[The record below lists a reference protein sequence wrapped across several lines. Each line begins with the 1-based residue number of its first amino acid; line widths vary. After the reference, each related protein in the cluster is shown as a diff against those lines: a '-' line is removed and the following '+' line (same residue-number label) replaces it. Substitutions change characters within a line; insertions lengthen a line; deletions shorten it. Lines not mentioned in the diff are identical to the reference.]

1 MGWRA
6 FRRASLV
13 ELVQMAKPLL
23 QGAERECP
31 RRGPGRPPTIPDW
44 ALGALIMVAV
54 LKRRKS
60 KSSQYRFL
68 EQHRSDLLK
77 WLGIDQF
84 PARSTYFDRY
94 RRAHR
99 LFQVAVR
106 LQGRRAIRDGLVDPQ
121 AVVADKSL
129 VPARGPAWH
138 KRQRIKGIVPRGV
151 DRDSTW
157 SYSEHHGW
165 VQGYGYEVVVS
176 AAKTGVVFPLLA
188 NVETASV
195 RETKTFLQQI
205 PHLPQETTVVM
216 ADSGYD
222 ANDIGEAIEWTPE
235 GKRTGRRFLCR
246 QIKRWHDPAK
256 RRWRETHRRQ
266 MRRARREARAKY
278 FQTRKSRLLY
288 RRRARSVEP
297 FNQWFKNLFQ
307 LGAKAWHRGLDNN
320 RTQLLAAVFC
330 YQLLLRHNH
339 RRKLKHAK
347 IQWALDGL

>member
-1 MGWRA
+1 MGSRA
-6 FRRASLV
+6 LRRASLV
-13 ELVQMAKPLL
+13 ELVEMAKLLL
-23 QGAERECP
+23 QQAERRCP
-31 RRGPGRPPTIPDW
+31 RTGPGRPPSIPDW
-44 ALGALIMVAV
+44 VLGALIMVAV

-68 EQHRSDLLK
+68 HQHRADLQK
-77 WLGIDQF
+77 WLGVDQF

-94 RRAHR
+94 RRAHQ

-106 LQGRRAIRDGLVDPQ
+106 LQGRQAIRERLADAE

-129 VPARGPAWH
+129 VMARGPAWH
-138 KRQRIKGIVPRGV
+138 KRQRINGIVPRGV
-151 DRDSTW
+151 DREGTW

-165 VQGYGYEVVVS
+165 VQGYGYEVVVT
-176 AAKTGVVFPLLA
+176 AAKSGVVFPLLA
-188 NVETASV
+188 SVETASV
-195 RETKTFLQQI
+195 RETKSFLQQI
-205 PHLPQETTVVM
+205 PHLPRETKVVM

-222 ANDIGEAIEWTPE
+222 ANDIGEAVEWTPE
-235 GKRTGRRFLCR
+235 GQRTGRRFLCR

-256 RRWRETHRRQ
+256 RRWRETRRRRMHRE
-266 MRRARREARAKY
+266 RREARAKY
-278 FQTRKSRLLY
+278 FQTRTAHLLY
-288 RRRARSVEP
+288 RRRAKSVEP

-307 LGAKAWHRGLDNN
+307 LGDKVWHRGLDNN

>member
-1 MGWRA
+1 MGSRA
-6 FRRASLV
+6 LRRASLV

-23 QGAERECP
+23 EAAERQCP
-31 RRGPGRPPTIPDW
+31 RRGPGRPPKIPDW

-68 EQHRSDLLK
+68 QQHRSDLQK

-106 LQGRRAIRDGLVDPQ
+106 LQGRRAIREGLVDPE

-129 VPARGPAWH
+129 LKARGRVWH
-138 KRQRIKGIVPRGV
+138 KRQRTRGIVPRGV
-151 DRDSTW
+151 DCDSTW

-165 VQGYGYEVVVS
+165 VQGYAYQVVVS
-176 AAKTGVVFPLLA
+176 AAKRGVVFPLLA
-188 NVETASV
+188 CLQTASV
-195 RETKTFLQQI
+195 HEAKSFLEQI
-205 PHLPQETTVVM
+205 PHLPQKTKVVM
-216 ADSGYD
+216 ADSAYD
-222 ANDIGEAIEWTPE
+222 TNDIGEAIEWTPQ

-246 QIKRWHDPAK
+246 QIKRGHPGT
-256 RRWRETHRRQ
+256 RQWRQTHRRRT
-266 MRRARREARAKY
+266 RRVRREARAKY
-278 FQTRKSRLLY
+278 FQTPTARLLY
-288 RRRARSVEP
+288 RRRGKSVEP

-307 LGAKAWHRGLDNN
+307 LNDQVWHRGLDNN

-339 RRKLKHAK
+339 RRKLKHAR

>member
-1 MGWRA
+1 MGWRPL
-6 FRRASLV
+6 RRASLV
-13 ELVQMAKPLL
+13 ELVGMAKPLL
-23 QGAERECP
+23 QQAERHSP
-31 RRGPGRPPTIPDW
+31 RKGAGRPPTIPDW

-68 EQHRSDLLK
+68 LQHRAGLQK

-106 LQGRRAIRDGLVDPQ
+106 LQGRQAIREGVVD
-121 AVVADKSL
+121 AATVVVDKSL
-129 VPARGPAWH
+129 ITARGPAWH
-138 KRQRIKGIVPRGV
+138 KRQRAKGIVPRGV

-176 AAKTGVVFPLLA
+176 AAKRGVVFPLLA
-188 NVETASV
+188 GVETASV
-195 RETKTFLQQI
+195 REAKTFPKQI
-205 PHLPQETTVVM
+205 PHLPQETKIVM

-222 ANDIGEAIEWTPE
+222 SSDLGDAIEWTPE
-235 GKRTGRRFLCR
+235 GEQTGRRFLCR
-246 QIKRWHDPAK
+246 QVKQARPAT
-256 RRWRETHRRQ
+256 RRWRETHRRR
-266 MRRARREARAKY
+266 MRRARREARARY
-278 FQTRKSRLLY
+278 FQTRAARLLY
-288 RRRARSVEP
+288 RRRGKSVEP

-307 LGAKAWHRGLDNN
+307 LSDQVWHRGLDNN

-330 YQLLLRHNH
+330 YQLLLRHNY
-339 RRKLKHAK
+339 RRNLKHAR